1 MPAAGFHT
9 ATVYSTRQAMYVRRN
24 IEARSRNYCCHG
36 KQSVLHT
43 LVCVCAR
50 ARVRVRSRLGENMR
64 MCVCVSVRV
73 CVVCVCVCVCVGEWV
88 GVCGCTTAR
97 VCLRA
102 CRHSYVSSMPRAD
115 AILSASF
122 LAPRYFYVRSQ
133 NCEKR
138 VFASSCP
145 SVRIEQL
152 GSLLMDFDET

>member
-73 CVVCVCVCVCVGEWV
+73 CVVCVCVCVCG
-88 GVCGCTTAR
+88 
-97 VCLRA
+97 
-102 CRHSYVSSMPRAD
+102 
-115 AILSASF
+115 
-122 LAPRYFYVRSQ
+122 
-133 NCEKR
+133 
-138 VFASSCP
+138 
-145 SVRIEQL
+145 
-152 GSLLMDFDET
+152 